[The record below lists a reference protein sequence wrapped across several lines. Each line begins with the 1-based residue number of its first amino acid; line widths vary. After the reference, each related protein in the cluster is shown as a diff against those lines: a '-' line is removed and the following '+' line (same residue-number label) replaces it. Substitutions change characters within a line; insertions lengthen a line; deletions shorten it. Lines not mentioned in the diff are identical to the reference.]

1 MYEISEQQVIR
12 IKSHIIH
19 KECPVCGE
27 KQFAF
32 QRAVFNIVAKVG
44 NTTTTKAVIMCPCLA
59 CGYQLLFE
67 PLSGTGSKA

>member
-1 MYEISEQQVIR
+1 MSELSEQQTAR
-12 IKSHIIH
+12 IKSLIIH

-32 QRAVFNIVAKVG
+32 QHAVFNLVTKVG
-44 NTTTTKAVIMCPCLA
+44 DTTTTKAVIMCPCLS

-67 PLSGTGSKA
+67 PLSETGSKA